1 MSLTV
6 ESTTEGLHLDVE
18 RNDGQKLAI
27 DLAFKGLT
35 FAINSVIME
44 KGADDII
51 TLTVPFEEET
61 PA

>member
-1 MSLTV
+1 MRLTV

-18 RNDGQKLAI
+18 RNDGQKLAF

-35 FAINSVIME
+35 FAVNSVIME
-44 KGADDII
+44 RNTDGII